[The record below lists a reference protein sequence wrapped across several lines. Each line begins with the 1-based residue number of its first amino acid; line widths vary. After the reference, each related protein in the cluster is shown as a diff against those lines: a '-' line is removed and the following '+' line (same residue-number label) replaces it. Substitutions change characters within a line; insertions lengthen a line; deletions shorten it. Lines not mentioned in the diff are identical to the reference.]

1 MQLIKLGNSEL
12 AVSPLCF
19 GGNVFGWTLDE
30 VSSFKILDAFTDQG
44 LNFIDTANSYSRW
57 APGNKGG
64 ESETIIGKWLKN
76 SGKRDKIVLATKV
89 GSNLSPEQKGLSRRY
104 IMQAVEESLNRLQ
117 TDFIDLYQSHYDD
130 PDTPVDETLEAFAAL
145 IKAGKVRVI
154 GASNFSGKRLI
165 ESLNSSERL
174 GIPRYES
181 LQPEYN
187 LYSREKYEREY
198 EPIIKENNLGVL
210 PYYSLASGF
219 LTGKYRSEQDFNKSA
234 RGTGIS
240 KYMTDRGFRI
250 LRALDEIANQH
261 RVTPATISLAWLMAR
276 PGITSPIASAT
287 TINQLNELVNATEIS
302 LDASSIELL
311 DQASAY

>member
-1 MQLIKLGNSEL
+1 MQYIKLGNSEL

-30 VSSFKILDAFTDQG
+30 VSSFKILDAFTDHG

-89 GSNLSPEQKGLSRRY
+89 GSNLSPEQKGLSHRY

-130 PDTPVDETLEAFAAL
+130 PDTPVDETFEAFAAL

-187 LYSREKYEREY
+187 LYSREKYEREF
-198 EPIIKENNLGVL
+198 EPIIKEKNLGVL

>member
-1 MQLIKLGNSEL
+1 MQFRQLGNSEL
-12 AVSPLCF
+12 AVSPICF

-30 VSSFKILDAFTDQG
+30 ASSFKILDAFTDQG

-64 ESETIIGKWLKN
+64 ESETIIGKWLKK

-145 IKAGKVRVI
+145 IKAGRVRVI
-154 GASNFSGKRLI
+154 GASNFSGMRLI

-181 LQPEYN
+181 LQPEFN
-187 LYSREKYEREY
+187 LYSREKYETEY
-198 EPIIKENNLGVL
+198 EPIIKEKNLGVL

-219 LTGKYRSEQDFNKSA
+219 LTGKYRSEQDFNKSV

-240 KYMTDRGFRI
+240 KYMTERGFRI
-250 LRALDEIANQH
+250 LSALDEIANQH
-261 RVTPATISLAWLMAR
+261 RVTSATISLAWLMAR

>member
-1 MQLIKLGNSEL
+1 MQFKKLGNSEL

-30 VSSFKILDAFTDQG
+30 ASSFKILDAFTDQG

-76 SGKRDKIVLATKV
+76 SGKRDRIVLATKV
-89 GSNLSPEQKGLSRRY
+89 GSNLSPEQKGLSRKY
-104 IMQAVEESLNRLQ
+104 IMQAVEESLNRFQ

-130 PDTPVDETLEAFAAL
+130 PDTPVDETLEAFSAL
-145 IKAGKVRVI
+145 IKSGKVRVI
-154 GASNFSGKRLI
+154 GASNFSGMRLI

-198 EPIIKENNLGVL
+198 EPIIKEKNLGVL

-240 KYMTDRGFRI
+240 KYMNDRGFRI
-250 LRALDEIANQH
+250 LSVLDEIANQH

-276 PGITSPIASAT
+276 PGITAPIASAT

-311 DQASAY
+311 NQASTY